1 MSRAKRAV
9 PQPMLPRGAAGR
21 VLAHLMAWINA
32 RACRAAADLID
43 PAAGSSI
50 LEIGFGPGV
59 LLILLAE
66 RMGEGR
72 LCGLDPSS
80 LMVAMSH
87 HRLAGSAVELDLRQG
102 AGPGLPWPDEAFDAV
117 AALHCFQF
125 WSEPDAE
132 LAEIVRVLKP
142 GGRLVL
148 VLRRHGEGADRSWL
162 PNPLSRDGDEIEET
176 LAALARAGLSASR
189 RGLARASP
197 ILVGA
202 KEALDRPAALPRLP
216 IAR

>member
-1 MSRAKRAV
+1 MSRTERGV

-21 VLAHLMAWINA
+21 VLAYLMAWINK

-59 LLILLAE
+59 LLLLLAK
-66 RMGEGR
+66 RIGVGR

-80 LMVAMSH
+80 LMIAMAH
-87 HRLAGSAVELDLRQG
+87 HRLAESAVERDLRQG
-102 AGPGLPWPDEAFDAV
+102 AGPSLPWPDQAFDAV

-125 WSEPDAE
+125 WSEPEAE
-132 LAEIVRVLKP
+132 LAEIFRVLKP

-148 VLRRHGEGADRSWL
+148 ALRRHGEGADRSWL
-162 PNPLSRDGDEIEET
+162 PNPLSRDGDEVERT
-176 LAALARAGLSASR
+176 LRPWGGPALRLPGGGSPALRRSSSARR
-189 RGLARASP
+189 RLWMS
-197 ILVGA
+197 
-202 KEALDRPAALPRLP
+202 AALPRLP
-216 IAR
+216 VGR